1 MIAPNNHHLCYKK
14 QILFLDGPPARRIKQ
29 ELQEDKDRDDGDN
42 PKKEQQNQ
50 GANKKHDR
58 VD

>member
-1 MIAPNNHHLCYKK
+1 M
-14 QILFLDGPPARRIKQ
+14 FLDGPPARRIKQ